1 MEKTVTNRFVV
12 AVSGGID
19 SVVLLHLLQQL
30 PDVELIVAH
39 FDHGIRED
47 SSNDARLVEELAKK
61 YNLPFRT
68 KREELGPD
76 ASESL
81 ARKRRYEFLQSLAD
95 EYDAKIVTA
104 HHSDDAIETVA
115 INHTRGTGWRGLA
128 VLDSDV
134 VRPLI
139 AMDKSAIRHYAQRY
153 NLEWHEDSTNLS
165 DKYLRNRLRRKTATL
180 ADDDKKKLLSLRRH
194 QLSLKKQI
202 DDIVKTL
209 AGERPDYSRDFFTYM
224 PSKVAI
230 EVLRFVTKGLLT
242 RPQLERAVQAIGA
255 ARSGATFQAGNGI
268 EFHFTSRHFT
278 VELIK

>member
-1 MEKTVTNRFVV
+1 V

-30 PDVELIVAH
+30 PDVELVVAH

-47 SSNDARLVEELAKK
+47 SSNDARFVEELAKK

-68 KREELGPD
+68 KREELGTD
-76 ASESL
+76 AGESL
-81 ARKRRYEFLQSLAD
+81 ARKRRYEFLQNLAD
-95 EYDAKIVTA
+95 EYDARIATA

-115 INHTRGTGWRGLA
+115 INHSRGTGWRGLA
-128 VLDSDV
+128 VLDSEI
-134 VRPLI
+134 VRPLL
-139 AMDKSAIRHYAQRY
+139 AMDKAAIRQYAQEH

-165 DKYLRNRLRRKTATL
+165 DKYLRNRLRRKMHAL
-180 ADDDKKKLLSLRRH
+180 SSDDKRKLLSLRRH

-202 DDIVKTL
+202 DSIVQTL
-209 AGERPDYSRDFFTYM
+209 AGEGPEYSRDFFRYM
-224 PSKVAI
+224 PPKVAI
-230 EVLRFVTKGLLT
+230 EVLRFIAKGLLT
-242 RPQLERAVQAIGA
+242 RPQLERALQAIGA
-255 ARSGATFQAGNGI
+255 ARSGAIFQAGNGI